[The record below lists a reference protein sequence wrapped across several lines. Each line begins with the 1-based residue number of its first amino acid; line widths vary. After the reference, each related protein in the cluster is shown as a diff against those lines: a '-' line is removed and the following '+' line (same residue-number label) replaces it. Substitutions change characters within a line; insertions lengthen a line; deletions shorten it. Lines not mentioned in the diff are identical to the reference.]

1 MEKKDN
7 ELPYTPTKSD
17 KKCKDNVAG
26 RYSHGLVCMLLFFTC
41 ICILV
46 ATSALALSLTQF
58 LAHTDAEF
66 SPGNCSGSIPESQT
80 CNCSLSS
87 NRSEIQ
93 NLIEQYRS
101 LQMLVSELYF
111 QYDNLTRLVKNMQNS
126 STAESCS
133 YERCTVIE
141 ATVSDLAKEL
151 ANITSILN
159 RAENVR
165 CDQMIL
171 TTHSNWLQ
179 HHLVI
184 DDQVQLYSNCTTTVE
199 ASCTVSQSDGSSSV
213 PNFGICYTPS
223 TPINVSGY
231 IATNAACIVSNYVA
245 ENGVREGNPIV
256 ASLAVDKNSDF
267 MHCICLVIVTRVP
280 DRNTRRSDVTC
291 SLSVTRCQSINYFL

>member
-151 ANITSILN
+151 VNITSILN

-179 HHLVI
+179 HHLVMI
-184 DDQVQLYSNCTTTVE
+184 RCNCIPT
-199 ASCTVSQSDGSSSV
+199 ALRQWKPPV
-213 PNFGICYTPS
+213 PYHNLMEVAVFQILAY
-223 TPINVSGY
+223 
-231 IATNAACIVSNYVA
+231 ATLLLH
-245 ENGVREGNPIV
+245 P
-256 ASLAVDKNSDF
+256 LA
-267 MHCICLVIVTRVP
+267 
-280 DRNTRRSDVTC
+280 
-291 SLSVTRCQSINYFL
+291 FLGT

>member
-58 LAHTDAEF
+58 LVRTDAEF
-66 SPGNCSGSIPESQT
+66 SPGNCSGSIPESRT
-80 CNCSLSS
+80 CDCSLSS

-151 ANITSILN
+151 VNITSILN

-165 CDQMIL
+165 CE
-171 TTHSNWLQ
+171 SNDSNSALK
-179 HHLVI
+179 LVATSPG

-291 SLSVTRCQSINYFL
+291 SFSVTRCQSINYFL

>member
-7 ELPYTPTKSD
+7 ELPYTSTKSD

-66 SPGNCSGSIPESQT
+66 SPGNCSGSIPESRT
-80 CNCSLSS
+80 CDCSLSS

-93 NLIEQYRS
+93 NLTEQYRS

-111 QYDNLTRLVKNMQNS
+111 QCDNLTRLVKNMQNS

-151 ANITSILN
+151 VNITSILN
-159 RAENVR
+159 RAENV
-165 CDQMIL
+165 CCE
-171 TTHSNWLQ
+171 SNDSNSTLK
-179 HHLVI
+179 LVATSPG

-199 ASCTVSQSDGSSSV
+199 ASCTVSQSDGSS
-213 PNFGICYTPS
+213 ICYTPS

-245 ENGVREGNPIV
+245 ENGVHEGNPIV
-256 ASLAVDKNSDF
+256 ASVAVDENSDF
-267 MHCICLVIVTRVP
+267 MHCICSVVVTRVP